1 MKKADTKPTA
11 DTEVEIGAGVDA
23 PEQTDSE
30 PVAAGPE
37 MQGVVAAR
45 PGGIEADRKDLP
57 ANEYDVGGIREGE
70 PRRDPA
76 SGAIITGEDEH
87 GNALTTE
94 AVARGAVPV
103 SGGTRKR
110 DHGDDDKD
118 AE

>member
-30 PVAAGPE
+30 PAAAGPE

-45 PGGIEADRKDLP
+45 PGGIEEERLDPP
-57 ANEYDVGGIREGE
+57 ANEYDVGGIHEGE

-103 SGGTRKR
+103 SSPVERLDVGRA
-110 DHGDDDKD
+110 DKD